1 MPVDDFHQAIAV
13 IALQAAAEYG
23 FVVAGGNALI
33 KHGIVDRYTADIDLF
48 SHREGAVQAA
58 AAAVELALRAAGL
71 HAERQDKSEGLA
83 DIWYAIGE
91 GLAEWVITAPGGQQ
105 TILQMAYFGRSRKPV
120 IIDGVP
126 VLAIEDAVGWKCHAL
141 VTRVEPRDYVDVAAA
156 LGRYSVPDLIRFARR
171 LEPGL
176 RREEFAD
183 AGQRLDHMSDSRF
196 TRLGLR
202 RAAITRLRKR
212 FADWPR
218 N

>member
-1 MPVDDFHQAIAV
+1 MPADKFQQAVAV
-13 IALQAAAEYG
+13 IALRAAAEHG

-33 KHGIVDRYTADIDLF
+33 KHGIVDRYTADLDLF
-48 SHREGAVQAA
+48 SPREGAVQAA
-58 AAAVELALRAAGL
+58 AAAVEQALRAAGL
-71 HAERQDKSEGLA
+71 QVERQDQSGGLD

-91 GLAEWVITAPGGQQ
+91 GLAEWVITGPGGQQ
-105 TILQMAYFGRSRKPV
+105 TILQMAHFGRSRKPV

-126 VLAIEDAVGWKCHAL
+126 VLAVEDAVGWKTHAL
-141 VTRVEPRDYVDVAAA
+141 VTRVEARDYVDVAAA
-156 LGRYSVPDLIRFARR
+156 LGRYSAPQLIRFARC

-183 AGQRLDHMSDSRF
+183 AGQRLDHMSDARF

-202 RAAITRLRKR
+202 RTAINRIRKA